1 MRIVLIWIA
10 AAFVFFSFYHMV
22 AKQDAELRN
31 AQTVY
36 LALAPV
42 DPRSVMQGAYMALSY
57 AILNQ
62 LNQDQYN
69 SSKPLPPES
78 GSVVIRLDEKNI
90 GTFVRY
96 YSGDTLAPD
105 EHLLKFH
112 RASGLA
118 SIDAESFFIPEGTGD
133 TFRHAAFGE
142 LKILPNGTPMIVA
155 LCDKDL
161 RRILTEP
168 TSN

>member
-1 MRIVLIWIA
+1 MRTLLIWIG

-42 DPRSVMQGAYMALSY
+42 DPRSMMQGDYMSLSY
-57 AILNQ
+57 AIIDQ
-62 LNQDQYN
+62 LNKDAFD
-69 SSKPLPPES
+69 SSKPQPPPS
-78 GSVVIRLDEKNI
+78 GTLVIRLDNRNVAS
-90 GTFVRY
+90 FVRY
-96 YSGDTLAPD
+96 YTAGNLAPG

-112 RASGLA
+112 RIGGLV

-133 TFRHAAFGE
+133 AFSHATYGE
-142 LKILPNGTPMIVA
+142 LKLLSNGTPMIVA

-161 RRILTEP
+161 HRIATEP
-168 TSN
+168 ANK